1 MRNLLR
7 MNDARVQRIV
17 YGIIKQVESLW
28 RLAKPKRNGVMPM
41 LIFGFTPGKE

>member
-17 YGIIKQVESLW
+17 YGIISKQKVYGGWLN
-28 RLAKPKRNGVMPM
+28 PKEMG
-41 LIFGFTPGKE
+41 